1 VSSAPSSSP
10 ADPAQP
16 GPPIF
21 QSTRCADQYDAD
33 RFGGS
38 FGRELEALEVAL
50 YTDLIGTD
58 ARAVLDVGAGTG
70 KLSLEWLRQG
80 RQVTSADFSRQMLDV
95 TRRKAAQ
102 DGLAARPVVADIH
115 ALCFR
120 DAGFDCAASSRV
132 LMHVGNWRQAIG
144 ELCRVSRS
152 AVVLDFP
159 PTISAAGADAWRK
172 RRFPGR
178 QGEFREA
185 YQTFS
190 VQEVVRELRRNGFT
204 VTRVNRGFFLPIAW
218 HRKLDRPAWSR
229 RIERGLAVCGL
240 VSLFGAPVTVRA
252 VRR

>member
-1 VSSAPSSSP
+1 VSFASSGPP
-10 ADPAQP
+10 ADPARP

-21 QSTRCADQYDAD
+21 QTTRCADQYDDD

-38 FGRELEALEVAL
+38 FGRELQNLELTL
-50 YTDLIGTD
+50 YTGLIGTS
-58 ARAVLDVGAGTG
+58 RQVLDVGAGTG
-70 KLSLEWLRQG
+70 KLSLGWLRDG
-80 RQVTSADFSRQMLDV
+80 RAVTSADFSRQMLEV

-102 DGLAARPVVADIH
+102 EGLSARPVVADIH

-120 DAGFDCAASSRV
+120 DAAFECTASSRV
-132 LMHVGNWRQAIG
+132 LMHVRDWQQAIR

-159 PTISAAGADAWRK
+159 PTVSAAGADAWRK
-172 RRFPGR
+172 RRAPGR

-185 YQTFS
+185 YQTFTLR
-190 VQEVVRELRRNGFT
+190 EVTRELQRNGFT
-204 VTRVNRGFFLPIAW
+204 VTRVNRGFFLPVAW

-229 RIERGLAVCGL
+229 WIEKAVGLCGL
-240 VSLFGAPVTVRA
+240 VRLFGAPVTLRA